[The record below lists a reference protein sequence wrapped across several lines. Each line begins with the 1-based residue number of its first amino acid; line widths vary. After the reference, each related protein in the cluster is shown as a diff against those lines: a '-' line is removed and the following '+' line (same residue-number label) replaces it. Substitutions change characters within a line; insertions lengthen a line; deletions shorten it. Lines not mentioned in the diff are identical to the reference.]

1 MKLRDSGSR
10 TSWRLFHFKRFS
22 VTIMGL
28 LLILAFFPAC
38 SNKAE
43 VTPRKKGADLGNGVP
58 VIVTS
63 AIEKTVP
70 VQLTAIGNVQAYSTV
85 TVKAQVGGEL
95 IRVRF
100 QEGQDVKQGDPLFQI
115 DPRPFK
121 SELKQAEANLK
132 KDAIQADN
140 TRKDTKRYAD
150 LFKEGLVTQQ
160 QYDQIRANAEALDA
174 AVRADQAAVENA
186 RLQLA
191 YSSIRSPIN
200 GRTGNLMVHAGNLVK
215 ANDTSPLVTINQISP
230 IYVAFSVPQQNL
242 PDIKKYMAAGKLK
255 AEAIIPKNDG
265 PPSQG
270 ILSFVDNAVDPA
282 TGTILLKATFPNK
295 DKALWPGQ
303 FVNVV
308 LTLTM
313 QSNAIVVPS
322 QAVQSGQQGQ
332 YLFIVKPDLTVES
345 RPVIVGR
352 EIDQEAII
360 EKGVQPGEN
369 VVTDGQ
375 IRLSPGAKVQI
386 KSSPSATA
394 SGGGR
399 S

>member
-1 MKLRDSGSR
+1 L
-10 TSWRLFHFKRFS
+10 
-22 VTIMGL
+22 GL
-28 LLILAFFPAC
+28 LLSLAVFTAC
-38 SNKAE
+38 SNQGAGTSE
-43 VTPRKKGADLGNGVP
+43 KKDSIIIP
-58 VIVTS
+58 VAVSS
-63 AIEKTVP
+63 AVEKTVP
-70 VQLTAIGNVQAYSTV
+70 IQLNAIGNVQAYSTV

-95 IRVRF
+95 IRVHF
-100 QEGQDVKQGDPLFQI
+100 QEGQDVRQGDPLFTI

-121 SELKQAEANLK
+121 SELRQAEANLK

-140 TRKDTKRYAD
+140 ARKDTKRYAD
-150 LFKEGLVTQQ
+150 LLKEGLVTQQ
-160 QYDQIRANAEALDA
+160 QYDQIHANAEALKA

-191 YSSIRSPIN
+191 YTSIRSPIN

-215 ANDTSPLVTINQISP
+215 ANDTSPLVTINQTSP

-242 PDIKKYMAAGKLK
+242 PEIKKFMTAGKVK
-255 AEAIIPKNDG
+255 VEAIIPNSDG

-270 ILSFVDNAVDPA
+270 ILSFIDNTVDPA
-282 TGTILLKATFPNK
+282 TGTILLKAIFPNK
-295 DKALWPGQ
+295 DKTLWPGQ
-303 FVNVV
+303 FANVV
-308 LTLTM
+308 LTLTL

-345 RPVIVGR
+345 RPVVVGR
-352 EIDQEAII
+352 EVDQEAII
-360 EKGVQPGEN
+360 EKGVQPGEK

-394 SGGGR
+394 SAEGR
-399 S
+399 P

>member
-1 MKLRDSGSR
+1 MKLRDLGSQ
-10 TSWRLFHFKRFS
+10 TSWCLFHFKCSS
-22 VTIMGL
+22 VAIMGL
-28 LLILAFFPAC
+28 LLFLAFFHAC

-43 VTPRKKGADLGNGVP
+43 VTPKKKGADPGNGVP

-95 IRVRF
+95 IRVQF
-100 QEGQDVKQGDPLFQI
+100 QEGQDVKQGDPLFRI

-140 TRKDTKRYAD
+140 ASKDTKRYAD

-160 QYDQIRANAEALDA
+160 QYDQIRANAEALNA
-174 AVRADQAAVENA
+174 AVRADQADVENA

-242 PDIKKYMAAGKLK
+242 PEIKKYMAAGKLK
-255 AEAIIPKNDG
+255 TEAIIPKSDG

-270 ILSFVDNAVDPA
+270 TLSFVDNAVDPA

-308 LTLTM
+308 LTLTL

-322 QAVQSGQQGQ
+322 QAVQSGQQDQ

-352 EIDQEAII
+352 EIDQDAII
-360 EKGVQPGEN
+360 EEGVRPGEN

-386 KSSPSATA
+386 KSPPSATA
-394 SGGGR
+394 SGDVR
-399 S
+399 P

>member
-1 MKLRDSGSR
+1 MKLRDFGSR
-10 TSWRLFHFKRFS
+10 TYWPLFHLKYFS
-22 VTIMGL
+22 GTILGL
-28 LLILAFFPAC
+28 LLTLAFFPAC
-38 SNKAE
+38 SNQGAG
-43 VTPRKKGADLGNGVP
+43 TSDKKGLGIDTVVP
-58 VIVTS
+58 VAVS
-63 AIEKTVP
+63 SVVEKTVP
-70 VQLTAIGNVQAYSTV
+70 VQLNAIGNIQAYSTV
-85 TVKAQVGGEL
+85 AIKAQVGGEL
-95 IRVRF
+95 IRVQF

-121 SELKQAEANLK
+121 SELKRAEANLK
-132 KDAIQADN
+132 KNTVQADN
-140 TRKDTKRYAD
+140 TSKDILRYAD
-150 LFKEGLVTQQ
+150 LFKEGLITQQ
-160 QYDQIRANAEALDA
+160 QYDQIHANAEALKA
-174 AVRADQAAVENA
+174 AVRADEAAVENA

-230 IYVAFSVPQQNL
+230 IYVVFSVPQQNL
-242 PDIKKYMAAGKLK
+242 PEIKKYVAAGKLK
-255 AEAIIPKNDG
+255 VEAIIQKNDG

-270 ILSFVDNAVDPA
+270 ILSFIDNAVDPA

-308 LTLTM
+308 LTLTL

-345 RPVIVGR
+345 RPVVVGR

-360 EKGVQPGEN
+360 EKGVKPGEK

-386 KSSPSATA
+386 KSSPSATDSA
-394 SGGGR
+394 EGR
-399 S
+399 P

>member
-1 MKLRDSGSR
+1 MKLRDFLSKS
-10 TSWRLFHFKRFS
+10 SWPLFHFKFLS
-22 VTIMGL
+22 VA
-28 LLILAFFPAC
+28 ILCLFLTLTFLPAC
-38 SNKAE
+38 SKKTSMSSE
-43 VTPRKKGADLGNGVP
+43 KKGSGTVTGMP
-58 VIVTS
+58 VNVSTVV
-63 AIEKTVP
+63 EKVVP
-70 VQLTAIGNVQAYSTV
+70 VQLSAIGNVQAYSTV
-85 TVKAQVGGEL
+85 TVRAQVGGEL
-95 IRVRF
+95 NRVHF
-100 QEGQDVKQGDPLFQI
+100 NEGQDVKQGDPLFTI

-121 SELKQAEANLK
+121 SELKRAEANLK
-132 KDAIQADN
+132 KDAIQAEN

-150 LFKEGLVTQQ
+150 LIKEGLITQQ
-160 QYDQIRANAEALDA
+160 QYDQIRANAEVLEA

-186 RLQLA
+186 RLLLA
-191 YSSIRSPIN
+191 YSDIRSPIN

-242 PDIKKYMAAGKLK
+242 PEIKKYMAAGKLK
-255 AEAIIPKNDG
+255 VEAIIPNSDG

-270 ILSFVDNAVDPA
+270 ILSFIDNTVDPA
-282 TGTILLKATFPNK
+282 TGTILLKAIFPNK
-295 DKALWPGQ
+295 DKTLWPGQ
-303 FVNVV
+303 FANVV
-308 LTLTM
+308 LTLTL

-345 RPVIVGR
+345 RPVVVGR
-352 EIDQEAII
+352 EVDQEAII
-360 EKGVQPGEN
+360 EKGVQPGEK

-394 SGGGR
+394 SGEGR
-399 S
+399 P